1 MRKVANWVVENRIL
15 AALLIFGLARLISA
29 VRFNQDLKFWPSF
42 VPCLQYPSFRRLA
55 LDLDGGISFHN
66 NYNAAKDFGNRY
78 RHLPAAV
85 VYPASIRD
93 IARVIKYVHMSHS
106 CSKLTVAAKGHG
118 HSVQG
123 QAQAPDGIV
132 IEMESLKGIQV
143 HKEPDNPY
151 VEASAG
157 ELWIDVLRATLKEGL
172 APRSWTDYLY
182 LSVGGTLS
190 NAGIGGQAFR
200 HGPQISNVYHIQ
212 IVTGKREIL
221 NCSRDHNSDLFY
233 GALGGLGQFGI
244 ITSARIALEEAPE
257 MVKVRW
263 IRVFYSDFEVFIRD
277 LEYLISKSD
286 SSQTFDY
293 IEGCVILN
301 NEPLLDSWRS
311 SVFSPQNLVSIGTL
325 KGEGRVLYR
334 LELTKNYNKNG
345 RVNVEQ
351 DVNSLLGL
359 LNFIPYS
366 ELMMDI
372 PYVDFL
378 DRVHT
383 DELKLRSQGLWEV
396 PHPWLNLLI
405 PKSKIVEFDKAVFK
419 DIHENSRDGPILIHP
434 MNRNKWDNRMSAVI
448 PNEDVFYL
456 VAFLRS
462 ATPASTNSLEY
473 LIDQNKRILSFCEQ
487 AGIGAK
493 QYLPHYTTEEDWK
506 MHFGDKWDKFVERK
520 STYDPNAILAPGQR
534 IFSKSRPVS
543 LT

>member
-1 MRKVANWVVENRIL
+1 MIL
-15 AALLIFGLARLISA
+15 
-29 VRFNQDLKFWPSF
+29 Q
-42 VPCLQYPSFRRLA
+42 
-55 LDLDGGISFHN
+55 
-66 NYNAAKDFGNRY
+66 
-78 RHLPAAV
+78 
-85 VYPASIRD
+85 
-93 IARVIKYVHMSHS
+93 
-106 CSKLTVAAKGHG
+106 
-118 HSVQG
+118 
-123 QAQAPDGIV
+123 
-132 IEMESLKGIQV
+132 
-143 HKEPDNPY
+143 
-151 VEASAG
+151 
-157 ELWIDVLRATLKEGL
+157 
-172 APRSWTDYLY
+172 
-182 LSVGGTLS
+182 
-190 NAGIGGQAFR
+190 
-200 HGPQISNVYHIQ
+200 
-212 IVTGKREIL
+212 
-221 NCSRDHNSDLFY
+221 
-233 GALGGLGQFGI
+233 
-244 ITSARIALEEAPE
+244 
-257 MVKVRW
+257 VRW
-263 IRVFYSDFEVFIRD
+263 IRVFYSDFEVFTRD

-293 IEGCVILN
+293 IEGSVILN

-311 SVFSPQNLVSIGTL
+311 SVFSPQNLASIGTL

-419 DIHENSRDGPILIHP
+419 YIHENSRDGPILIHP

-506 MHFGDKWDKFVERK
+506 MHFGDKWDKFIERK
-520 STYDPNAILAPGQR
+520 NTYDPNAILAPGQR
-534 IFSKSRPVS
+534 IFSKSRAVS
-543 LT
+543 VT

>member
-1 MRKVANWVVENRIL
+1 M
-15 AALLIFGLARLISA
+15 
-29 VRFNQDLKFWPSF
+29 
-42 VPCLQYPSFRRLA
+42 
-55 LDLDGGISFHN
+55 
-66 NYNAAKDFGNRY
+66 
-78 RHLPAAV
+78 
-85 VYPASIRD
+85 
-93 IARVIKYVHMSHS
+93 
-106 CSKLTVAAKGHG
+106 
-118 HSVQG
+118 
-123 QAQAPDGIV
+123 
-132 IEMESLKGIQV
+132 
-143 HKEPDNPY
+143 
-151 VEASAG
+151 
-157 ELWIDVLRATLKEGL
+157 
-172 APRSWTDYLY
+172 
-182 LSVGGTLS
+182 
-190 NAGIGGQAFR
+190 
-200 HGPQISNVYHIQ
+200 
-212 IVTGKREIL
+212 
-221 NCSRDHNSDLFY
+221 
-233 GALGGLGQFGI
+233 
-244 ITSARIALEEAPE
+244 
-257 MVKVRW
+257 
-263 IRVFYSDFEVFIRD
+263 
-277 LEYLISKSD
+277 
-286 SSQTFDY
+286 
-293 IEGCVILN
+293 
-301 NEPLLDSWRS
+301 
-311 SVFSPQNLVSIGTL
+311 FSPQNLASIGTL

-419 DIHENSRDGPILIHP
+419 YIHENSRDGPILIHP

-462 ATPASTNSLEY
+462 ATPASNNSLEY

-506 MHFGDKWDKFVERK
+506 MHFGDKWDKFIERK
-520 STYDPNAILAPGQR
+520 NTYDPNAILAPGQR
-534 IFSKSRPVS
+534 IFSKSRAVS
-543 LT
+543 VT